1 MSKDKWIKKTWYIC
15 TMEYYSFVKKHEI
28 MPFAAIWMNLEIIIQ
43 SKVTHS
49 ERQISHDITHR
60 WKLMF

>member
-28 MPFAAIWMNLEIIIQ
+28 MPFAAIWMNLEIIIL
-43 SKVTHS
+43 S
-49 ERQISHDITHR
+49 EVKSDKDKYQILLTTRI
-60 WKLMF
+60 